1 MKNMNMK
8 ICICGPP
15 FYYAPF
21 LPNGNCR
28 FCWGYK
34 LKILTL
40 KQLQL
45 REIGHK
51 Y

>member
-1 MKNMNMK
+1 MLH
-8 ICICGPP
+8 
-15 FYYAPF
+15 FYLTAIAVF
-21 LPNGNCR
+21 VG
-28 FCWGYK
+28 GYK